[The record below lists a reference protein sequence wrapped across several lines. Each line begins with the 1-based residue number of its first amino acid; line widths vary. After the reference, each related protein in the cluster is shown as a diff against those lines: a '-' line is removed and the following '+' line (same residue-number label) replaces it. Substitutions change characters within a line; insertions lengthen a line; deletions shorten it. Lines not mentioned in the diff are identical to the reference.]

1 MPVPRPLPD
10 SPDLDQL
17 RKQAKDLLRAARAGD
32 PTASTR
38 FRILPSL
45 AHAGDDELV
54 RAPIAL
60 HDAQSVIA
68 REHGFPSW
76 NALRERVEELTLG
89 IDDAVREFVE
99 AATDGRAARAERL
112 LALHPR
118 IAGASFH
125 AALVLGDAAT
135 VESHLARRPDL
146 ARAAGGPRDWEP
158 IHYLC
163 YDSLGRSP
171 AADANGLVA
180 IARRLLEL
188 GADANTRFP
197 WLHHGV
203 HRPVLWGATR
213 VTQLLPLA
221 EALLES
227 GADPNDGVT
236 LPMAASAG
244 DVATLDLLHAHGGS
258 PNQPWATDGSATL
271 YAILHWSRTVD
282 GVHWLLDHG
291 ADADPVF
298 APTGETP
305 LHVAA
310 QQWDVALVESLVQRG
325 ADVSRRRAD
334 GRTPYAVAMLAGNR
348 EVADW
353 LLAHGA
359 TDDLLPVDRL
369 VAACGRG
376 DRASAEAMLAARPTL
391 RDEIADAHYATLH
404 RAAEQG
410 DVAVLELL
418 LDCGF
423 DPNHG
428 DAEIGKTALHSAA
441 MAGQPDAVRV
451 LLARGAST
459 DVRDREF
466 NGQPLV
472 WAAEGSRSHGGGRAR
487 DYAEVGRLLLRA
499 GSTVEWQLP
508 TEEPTEGIGEILA
521 AWQRDAD
528 GTRGA
533 MSSASTEG

>member
-1 MPVPRPLPD
+1 MPAPHPLPD

-17 RKQAKDLLRAARAGD
+17 RRQAKDLLRAARAAD
-32 PTASTR
+32 PTSLNR
-38 FRILPSL
+38 FRILPPL
-45 AHAGDDELV
+45 AHAGDDELA
-54 RAPIAL
+54 RASLAL

-76 NALRERVEELTLG
+76 NALRERVEELALG
-89 IDDAVREFVE
+89 VDDAVREFVE
-99 AATDGRAARAERL
+99 AATDGRTSRAERL

-118 IAGASFH
+118 LASASVH
-125 AALVLGDAAT
+125 AALVLGDAAA
-135 VESHLARRPDL
+135 VEAHLRRHPAFVRD
-146 ARAAGGPRDWEP
+146 AGGPRGWEP
-158 IHYLC
+158 LHYVC
-163 YDSLGRSP
+163 YDSLGRSS
-171 AADANGLVA
+171 AASAEGLVA

-188 GADANTRFP
+188 GADPNTRFP

-203 HRPVLWGATR
+203 RRPVLWGATR
-213 VTQLLPLA
+213 VTQLVPLA
-221 EALLES
+221 ELLLDA

-244 DVATLDLLHAHGGS
+244 DVATLEILRAHGANL
-258 PNQPWATDGSATL
+258 NQPWATDGAATL
-271 YAILHWSRTVD
+271 YAILHWSRTST
-282 GVHWLLDHG
+282 GVHWLLEHG

-298 APTGETP
+298 ATNGETP
-305 LHVAA
+305 LHIAA
-310 QQWDVALVESLVQRG
+310 QQWDVAVVEALVQRG

-334 GRTPYAVAMLAGNR
+334 GRTPYAAAELNGNR

-353 LLAHGA
+353 LRAHGA
-359 TDDLLPVDRL
+359 SDELLPVDRL

-376 DRASAEAMLAARPTL
+376 DRAAAEAILTERPAL
-391 RDEIADAHYATLH
+391 RDEITDAHYATLH

-410 DVAVLELL
+410 DVAVLALL

-441 MAGQPDAVRV
+441 MAGRPDAVRL
-451 LLARGAST
+451 LLARGASP

-472 WAAEGSRSHGGGRAR
+472 WAAEGSRSHGDRAGE
-487 DYAEVGRLLLRA
+487 YAEAGQLLLRA
-499 GSTVEWQLP
+499 GSTTEWTLP
-508 TEEPTEGIGEILA
+508 TDEPAEGIAEILA
-521 AWQRDAD
+521 EWQRRANGARD
-528 GTRGA
+528 A
-533 MSSASTEG
+533 MSSTSTVE